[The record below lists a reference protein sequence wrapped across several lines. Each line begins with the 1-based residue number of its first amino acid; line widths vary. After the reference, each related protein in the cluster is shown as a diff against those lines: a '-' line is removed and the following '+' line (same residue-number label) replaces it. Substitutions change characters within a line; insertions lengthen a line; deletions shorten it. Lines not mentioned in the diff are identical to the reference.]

1 MNRYFSI
8 IGVCLLFL
16 LWALALVGVYEKGQ
30 HNKALIYAEIPPET
44 IEFINNISEGL
55 TDILISF
62 NPDPDEDDWDNDN
75 DAGMDPETGL
85 AKIED
90 DFFVFYFVP
99 ELKNDI
105 KDIQSLAHKAIP
117 HLKDLCGRYYYPDD
131 VKGRKLP
138 IYISDDQ
145 EEFVRQIGLL
155 LGKKPSGKDYSNT
168 MGMYMSDLSQ
178 MGSVAKGILLNGEFF
193 FRGLRPD
200 PIKNTLWHEMTH
212 YVFFTA
218 LDYGVSQSV
227 PMWCYEGIAEYSGNE
242 GKRPVFTDTAIEGM
256 KSECDFTDLHFPYV
270 YQNYTGGQSI
280 FCYMEDEYKASGITR
295 FLNTLY
301 SEGVDASLQK
311 NFSIGIDD
319 FEMNWKNNLHRFSR

>member
-1 MNRYFSI
+1 MKKYLPI
-8 IGVCLLFL
+8 TGVILLFL
-16 LWALALVGVYEKGQ
+16 LWALMLIGVYERGQ

-90 DFFVFYFVP
+90 EYFVIYYVP

-105 KDIQSLAHKAIP
+105 KDVLSIAHRAIP
-117 HLKDLCGRYYYPDD
+117 HLEDLCGRYYYPED

-138 IYISDDQ
+138 IYVSDDQ
-145 EEFVRQIGLL
+145 EEFLRQVGLVM
-155 LGKKPSGKDYSNT
+155 GTTPKGKDYENTSGLYVSN
-168 MGMYMSDLSQ
+168 LSQ

-193 FRGLRPD
+193 FRGLRPF

-212 YVFFTA
+212 YVFFTS
-218 LDYGVSQSV
+218 LDYSVSQSV
-227 PMWCYEGIAEYSGNE
+227 PMWCYEGIAEYSGDE
-242 GKRPVFTDTAIEGM
+242 GERPVFSNEIIEGM
-256 KSECDFTDLHFPYV
+256 KTDCDFTQPYFPYV
-270 YQNYTGGQSI
+270 HQNYSGGQSI
-280 FCYMEDEYKASGITR
+280 FCYMEDEYRKDGIKD
-295 FLNTLY
+295 FLQTMY
-301 SEGVDASLQK
+301 TEGVDASLRQ
-311 NFSIGIDD
+311 NFSIGVKDL
-319 FEMNWKNNLHRFSR
+319 EYGWKSNLDRFAR